1 MEFWKEH
8 VKTRVVLITLFFIV
22 GLILVFAGWKMTGK
36 LAGLGL
42 MIIGVILLPVSYT
55 HLGKA
60 TIWTEHVLS
69 LNWWLIWRVSGSR
82 CAAL

>member
-36 LAGLGL
+36 LAGPGL
-42 MIIGVILLPVSYT
+42 MIIGVILL
-55 HLGKA
+55 L
-60 TIWTEHVLS
+60 
-69 LNWWLIWRVSGSR
+69 
-82 CAAL
+82 AALLIYNKPFETPNKK